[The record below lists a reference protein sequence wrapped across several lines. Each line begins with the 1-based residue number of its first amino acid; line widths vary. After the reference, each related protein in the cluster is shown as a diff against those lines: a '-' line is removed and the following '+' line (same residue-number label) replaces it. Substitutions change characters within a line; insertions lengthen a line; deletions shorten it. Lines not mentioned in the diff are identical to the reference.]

1 MVTGKN
7 GKGCRFRDFTTMRK
21 AKYVIMGAGPSGL
34 ALAHT
39 LHDQG
44 VALSEI
50 LVLEKEDIAGGLCR
64 SAIVD
69 NAPLDIGGGHFLDIK
84 HQEVL
89 DLVFRFL
96 PESEWNRH
104 NRVSKINIFS
114 RLVDHPY
121 EANLW
126 QLDIEKQVDYIESI
140 ALAGCVRDLPV
151 PESFAAWIRWKFGER
166 IADDY
171 MLPYNRKIWAMDP
184 DDLGT
189 YWLYKLPNVSFRE
202 TVASC
207 LQGRPLGSLPAHGVF
222 LYPEN
227 HGYGEVWKRMGQALG
242 DSLVTGVNITSV
254 NLPQLSINDT
264 WQGEVIFNSVPWH
277 HWLKWTDIAPA
288 VSEDIAA
295 LRNVSID
302 VDYVSETLPGDAHW
316 IYEPDETVRHHRK
329 LLRSN
334 FAPGSRG
341 YWTETNSRRSEETSG
356 WRHTNEYAYPV
367 NTIGKPA
374 QISRVLEW
382 AKERRVI
389 GFGRWGTWEHMNSD
403 IAVKNAIRL
412 GMETVGGTCGQ

>member
-1 MVTGKN
+1 
-7 GKGCRFRDFTTMRK
+7 MRK
-21 AKYVIMGAGPSGL
+21 AKYLILGAGPSGL

-44 VALSEI
+44 VPLSEI
-50 LVLEKEDIAGGLCR
+50 LVLEREDVAGGLCR
-64 SAIVD
+64 SAVVD
-69 NAPLDIGGGHFLDIK
+69 DAPLDIGGGHFLDIK

-104 NRVSKINIFS
+104 NRISKINMFS

-126 QLDIEKQVDYIESI
+126 QLDFGQQLDYIESI
-140 ALAGCVRDLPV
+140 AQAGCVRDLPV
-151 PESFAAWIRWKFGER
+151 PESFASWIRWKFGER

-171 MLPYNRKIWAMDP
+171 MLPYNRKIWSMDP

-207 LQGRPLGSLPAHGVF
+207 LQGKPFGSLPAHGVF
-222 LYPEN
+222 LYPK
-227 HGYGEVWKRMGQALG
+227 HYGYGEVWKRMGEALG

-254 NLPQLSINDT
+254 DLPRRSINET
-264 WQGEVIFNSVPWH
+264 WQADVIFNSVPWH
-277 HWLKWTDIAPA
+277 HWLKWTDVDTA

-295 LRNVSID
+295 LINVSID
-302 VDYVSETLPGDAHW
+302 VDYVPETLPSDAHW
-316 IYEPDETVRHHRK
+316 IYEPDESLAHHRK

-334 FAPGSRG
+334 FSPGSQG
-341 YWTETNSRRSEETSG
+341 YWTESNSRRSEAASG

-367 NTIGKPA
+367 NTIRKPR
-374 QISRVLEW
+374 QISRILDW
-382 AKERRVI
+382 AKGHGVI

-403 IAVKNAIRL
+403 IAVKSAIRL
-412 GMETVGGTCGQ
+412 GIETVGNSRSK